1 MQHASIQLRAN
12 KTAQFFIQNE
22 YHQVEL
28 NGQRLLLSSI
38 GSEERIPFTVWN
50 GKVALRRGLFW
61 GSLQFFAHEVDGKQQ
76 SWLVQGLPWD
86 MCRKFARTAISAYQ
100 HWHDT
105 QCEQLITNLPE
116 WEAALTHLEQ
126 LPAFL
131 SHSKVNKWVDLVTTQ
146 LDTMTMTL
154 EEAAQRMP
162 KRVSRLLPWLTDTEN
177 MQSERNQKW
186 LDTERANWEV
196 LFAQCESSPLNLSQQ
211 YAVLMNDDHNL
222 ILAGAG
228 SGKTSVLTARV
239 AYLLQSHQ
247 AQAEEMLLLAFGRE
261 AAQEMKQRLDS
272 KIGMSAEQV
281 QVNTFHQ
288 LGLKILN
295 HVENEPVVISP
306 LALDNNQRQAWCI
319 DWLKKH
325 WMTPT
330 NFKRWQKHL
339 SKWPIAYL
347 TGDDELGSHASNPKL
362 INWLENQLDQLNASG
377 LTKKQIQQ
385 ELIDH
390 ADYTRLNSELN
401 LCWPCVTAWQ
411 KMLKEQNHIDFPTM
425 ISRATQYVAKGRFVP
440 TWKFIMIDEYQD
452 ISPDR
457 LELVEALYKQTQC
470 AQTKESHQA
479 SIFAVGDDWQSIYQ
493 FAGADVDLTTGFKDR
508 FESSTVHHLDTTYRF
523 NNQLG
528 EVANRFVQQ
537 NPAQLSK
544 TLNSFKQQKQKSVYT
559 IPSKDVEKTLDNLHT
574 QAKNKV
580 QKSVL
585 LLGRNHYHK
594 PELLED
600 WKKIY
605 TGLNLTFMT
614 CHGSKGKEADFVIIL
629 AVDEGQFPTKKKQ
642 LHIDGALTESSDT
655 FPYAEERR
663 LFYVA
668 MTRAKEKVWIAHNG
682 DGSGF
687 VQELHGENYPIIRKK

>member
-1 MQHASIQLRAN
+1 MQLSAN

-28 NGQRLLLSSI
+28 DGSRLLLSSV
-38 GSEERIPFTVWN
+38 GSEERIPFTIWS
-50 GKVALRRGLFW
+50 GKIAIKRGLFW
-61 GSLQFFAHEVDGKQQ
+61 GSLQFFANQQDGKQR

-86 MCRKFARTAISAYQ
+86 QCRQFARTSVAAYQ
-100 HWHDT
+100 KWHDT
-105 QCEQLITNLPE
+105 QCEQLAEHVPK
-116 WEAALTHLEQ
+116 WEAELTRLEQ

-131 SHSKVNKWVDLVTTQ
+131 PHSKVNTWVDMVNAGLES
-146 LDTMTMTL
+146 MTMTL
-154 EEAAQRMP
+154 DEAAQRMP
-162 KRVSRLLPWLTDTEN
+162 NRIARMQPWLSETEIK
-177 MQSERNQKW
+177 QAERNQQW
-186 LDTERANWEV
+186 LETERKNWEV

-247 AQAEEMLLLAFGRE
+247 AQAEELLLLAFGRE
-261 AAQEMKQRLDS
+261 AAEEMKQRLDS
-272 KIGMSAEQV
+272 KIGLSAEKV
-281 QVNTFHQ
+281 QVSTFHQ

-295 HVENEPVVISP
+295 QVETERVVISP
-306 LALDNNQRQAWCI
+306 LALDDNQRQAWCI

-347 TGDDELGSHASNPKL
+347 TGDDELGSHVSNLKL
-362 INWLENQLDQLNASG
+362 IGWLEKQLEQLNASG
-377 LTKKQIQQ
+377 LTKKEVQQ
-385 ELIDH
+385 QLIDH
-390 ADYTRLNSELN
+390 RDYTRLNSELS

-411 KMLKEQNHIDFPTM
+411 KALKEENHIDFSTM
-425 ISRATQYVAKGRFVP
+425 ISRATQYVEKGKFISP
-440 TWKFIMIDEYQD
+440 WKFIMIDEYQD

-457 LELVEALYKQTQC
+457 LALVEALCNQSK
-470 AQTKESHQA
+470 AQHQA

-508 FESSTVHHLDTTYRF
+508 FESSTIHHLDTTYRF

-528 EVANRFVQQ
+528 AVANRFVQE
-537 NPAQLSK
+537 NPIQLPK
-544 TLNSFKQQKQKSVYT
+544 ELNSFKQQKQKAVYSA
-559 IPSKDVEKTLDNLHT
+559 PSKEVEKILDQLNRQSKGKT
-574 QAKNKV
+574 N
-580 QKSVL
+580 KSVL

-600 WKKIY
+600 WKKIF
-605 TGLNLTFMT
+605 TSIDINFMT
-614 CHGSKGKEADFVIIL
+614 CHASKGKEADFVIIL
-629 AVDEGQFPTKKKQ
+629 CVDEGQFPAKKKQ
-642 LHIDGALTESSDT
+642 LHIDGALTESSDV

-668 MTRAKEKVWIAHNG
+668 MTRAKEKVWITHSG

-687 VQELHGENYPIIRKK
+687 VQELHGSDYPVVRKK

>member
-1 MQHASIQLRAN
+1 MQLSAN

-28 NGQRLLLSSI
+28 DGSRLLLSSV
-38 GSEERIPFTVWN
+38 GSEERIPFTIWS
-50 GKVALRRGLFW
+50 GKIAIKRGLFW
-61 GSLQFFAHEVDGKQQ
+61 GSLQFFANQQDGKQR

-86 MCRKFARTAISAYQ
+86 QCRQFARTSVAAYQ
-100 HWHDT
+100 KWHDT
-105 QCEQLITNLPE
+105 QCEQLAEHVPK
-116 WEAALTHLEQ
+116 WEAELTRLEQ

-131 SHSKVNKWVDLVTTQ
+131 PHSKVNTWVDMVNAGLES
-146 LDTMTMTL
+146 MTMTL

-162 KRVSRLLPWLTDTEN
+162 NRIARMQPWLSETEIK
-177 MQSERNQKW
+177 QADRNQQW
-186 LDTERANWEV
+186 LDTERKNWEV

-247 AQAEEMLLLAFGRE
+247 AQAEELLLLAFGRE
-261 AAQEMKQRLDS
+261 AAEEMKQRLDS
-272 KIGMSAEQV
+272 KIGLSAEKV
-281 QVNTFHQ
+281 QVSTFHQ

-295 HVENEPVVISP
+295 QVETERVVISP
-306 LALDNNQRQAWCI
+306 LALDDNQRQAWCI

-347 TGDDELGSHASNPKL
+347 TGDDELGSHVSNLKL
-362 INWLENQLDQLNASG
+362 IGWLEKQLEQLNASG
-377 LTKKQIQQ
+377 LTKKEVQQ
-385 ELIDH
+385 QLIDH
-390 ADYTRLNSELN
+390 RDYTRLNSELS

-411 KMLKEQNHIDFPTM
+411 KALKEENHIDFSTM
-425 ISRATQYVAKGRFVP
+425 ISRATQYVEKGKFISP
-440 TWKFIMIDEYQD
+440 WKFIMIDEYQD

-457 LELVEALYKQTQC
+457 LALVEALCNQSK
-470 AQTKESHQA
+470 AQHQA

-508 FESSTVHHLDTTYRF
+508 FESSTIHHLDTTYRF

-528 EVANRFVQQ
+528 AVANRFVQE
-537 NPAQLSK
+537 NPIQLPK
-544 TLNSFKQQKQKSVYT
+544 ELNSFKQQKQKSVYSA
-559 IPSKDVEKTLDNLHT
+559 PSKEVEKILDQLNRHSKGKT
-574 QAKNKV
+574 N
-580 QKSVL
+580 KSVL

-600 WKKIY
+600 WKKIF
-605 TGLNLTFMT
+605 TSIDINFMT
-614 CHGSKGKEADFVIIL
+614 CHASKGKEADFVIIL
-629 AVDEGQFPTKKKQ
+629 CVDEGQFPAKKKQ
-642 LHIDGALTESSDT
+642 LHIDGALTESSDV

-668 MTRAKEKVWIAHNG
+668 MTRAKEKVWITHSG

-687 VQELHGENYPIIRKK
+687 VQELHGSDYPVVRKK

>member
-1 MQHASIQLRAN
+1 MQLSAN

-28 NGQRLLLSSI
+28 DGSRLLLSSV
-38 GSEERIPFTVWN
+38 GSEERIPFTIWS
-50 GKVALRRGLFW
+50 GKIAIKRGLFW
-61 GSLQFFAHEVDGKQQ
+61 GSLQFFANQQDGKQR

-86 MCRKFARTAISAYQ
+86 QCRQFARTSVAAYQ
-100 HWHDT
+100 KWHDT
-105 QCEQLITNLPE
+105 QCEQLAEHVPK
-116 WEAALTHLEQ
+116 WEAELTRLEQ

-131 SHSKVNKWVDLVTTQ
+131 PHSKVNTWVDMVNAGLES
-146 LDTMTMTL
+146 MTMTL

-162 KRVSRLLPWLTDTEN
+162 NRIARMQPWLSETEIK
-177 MQSERNQKW
+177 QADRNQQW
-186 LDTERANWEV
+186 LETERKNWEV

-247 AQAEEMLLLAFGRE
+247 AQAEELLLLAFGRE
-261 AAQEMKQRLDS
+261 AAEEMKQRLDS
-272 KIGMSAEQV
+272 KIGLSAEKV
-281 QVNTFHQ
+281 QVSTFHQ

-295 HVENEPVVISP
+295 QVETERVVISP
-306 LALDNNQRQAWCI
+306 LALDDNQRQAWCI

-347 TGDDELGSHASNPKL
+347 TGDDELGSHVSNLKL
-362 INWLENQLDQLNASG
+362 IGWLEKQLEQLNASG
-377 LTKKQIQQ
+377 LTKKEVQQ
-385 ELIDH
+385 RLIDH
-390 ADYTRLNSELN
+390 RDYTRLNSELS

-411 KMLKEQNHIDFPTM
+411 KALKEENHIDFSTM
-425 ISRATQYVAKGRFVP
+425 ISRATQYVEKGKFISP
-440 TWKFIMIDEYQD
+440 WKFIMIDEYQD

-457 LELVEALYKQTQC
+457 LALVEALCNQSK
-470 AQTKESHQA
+470 AQHQA

-508 FESSTVHHLDTTYRF
+508 FESSTIHHLDTTYRF

-528 EVANRFVQQ
+528 AVANRFVQE
-537 NPAQLSK
+537 NPIQLPK
-544 TLNSFKQQKQKSVYT
+544 ELNSFKQQKQKSVYSA
-559 IPSKDVEKTLDNLHT
+559 PSKEVEKILDQLNRQSKGKT
-574 QAKNKV
+574 N
-580 QKSVL
+580 KSVL

-600 WKKIY
+600 WKKIF
-605 TGLNLTFMT
+605 TSVDINFMT
-614 CHGSKGKEADFVIIL
+614 CHASKGKEADFVIIL
-629 AVDEGQFPTKKKQ
+629 CVDEGQFPAKKKQ
-642 LHIDGALTESSDT
+642 LHIDGALTESSDV

-668 MTRAKEKVWIAHNG
+668 MTRAKEKVWITHSG

-687 VQELHGENYPIIRKK
+687 VQELHGSDYPVVRKK

>member
-1 MQHASIQLRAN
+1 MQLSAN

-28 NGQRLLLSSI
+28 DGSRLLLSSV
-38 GSEERIPFTVWN
+38 GSEERIPFTIWS
-50 GKVALRRGLFW
+50 GKIAIKRGLFW
-61 GSLQFFAHEVDGKQQ
+61 GSLQFFANQQDGKQR

-86 MCRKFARTAISAYQ
+86 QCRQFARTSVAAYQ
-100 HWHDT
+100 KWHDT
-105 QCEQLITNLPE
+105 QCEQLAEHVPK
-116 WEAALTHLEQ
+116 WEAELTRLEQ

-131 SHSKVNKWVDLVTTQ
+131 PHSKVNTWVDMVNAGLES
-146 LDTMTMTL
+146 MTMTL

-162 KRVSRLLPWLTDTEN
+162 NRIARMQPWLSETEIK
-177 MQSERNQKW
+177 QADRNQQW
-186 LDTERANWEV
+186 LETERKNWEV

-247 AQAEEMLLLAFGRE
+247 AQAEELLLLAFGRE
-261 AAQEMKQRLDS
+261 AAEEMKQRLDS
-272 KIGMSAEQV
+272 KIGLSAEKV
-281 QVNTFHQ
+281 QVSTFHQ

-295 HVENEPVVISP
+295 QVETERVVISP
-306 LALDNNQRQAWCI
+306 LALDDNQRQAWCI

-347 TGDDELGSHASNPKL
+347 TGDDELGSHVSNLKL
-362 INWLENQLDQLNASG
+362 IGWLEKQLEQLNASG
-377 LTKKQIQQ
+377 LTKKEVQQ
-385 ELIDH
+385 QLIDH
-390 ADYTRLNSELN
+390 RDYTRLNSELS

-411 KMLKEQNHIDFPTM
+411 KALKEENHIDFSTM
-425 ISRATQYVAKGRFVP
+425 ISRATQYVEKGKFISP
-440 TWKFIMIDEYQD
+440 WKFIMIDEYQD

-457 LELVEALYKQTQC
+457 LALVEALCNQSK
-470 AQTKESHQA
+470 AHHQA

-508 FESSTVHHLDTTYRF
+508 FESSTIHHLDTTYRF

-528 EVANRFVQQ
+528 AVANRFVQE
-537 NPAQLSK
+537 NPIQLPK
-544 TLNSFKQQKQKSVYT
+544 ELNSFKQQKQKSVYSA
-559 IPSKDVEKTLDNLHT
+559 PSKEVEKILDQLNRQSKGKT
-574 QAKNKV
+574 N
-580 QKSVL
+580 KSVL

-600 WKKIY
+600 WKKIF
-605 TGLNLTFMT
+605 TSIDINFMT
-614 CHGSKGKEADFVIIL
+614 CHASKGKEADFVIIL
-629 AVDEGQFPTKKKQ
+629 CVDEGQFPAKKKQ
-642 LHIDGALTESSDT
+642 LHIDGALTESSDV

-668 MTRAKEKVWIAHNG
+668 MTRAKEKVWITHSG

-687 VQELHGENYPIIRKK
+687 VQELHGSDYPVVRKK

>member
-1 MQHASIQLRAN
+1 MQLSAN

-28 NGQRLLLSSI
+28 DGSRLLLSSV
-38 GSEERIPFTVWN
+38 GSEERIPFTIWS
-50 GKVALRRGLFW
+50 GKVAIKRGLFW
-61 GSLQFFAHEVDGKQQ
+61 GSLQFFANTHEGQQ
-76 SWLVQGLPWD
+76 RSWLVQGLPWD
-86 MCRKFARTAISAYQ
+86 ECRQFARSAVNAYQ
-100 HWHDT
+100 QWHDT
-105 QCEQLITNLPE
+105 QCEQLAEHVPD
-116 WEAALTHLEQ
+116 WEAELTRLEQ

-131 SHSKVNKWVDLVTTQ
+131 PHSQVDQWVKKVNQGLESMV
-146 LDTMTMTL
+146 MTL
-154 EEAAQRMP
+154 DEAAQRMP
-162 KRVSRLLPWLTDTEN
+162 KRIARLSPWL
-177 MQSERNQKW
+177 
-186 LDTERANWEV
+186 LDTEDQQAERNRLWLDRERQNWEV

-261 AAQEMKQRLDS
+261 AADEMKQRLDS
-272 KIGMSAEQV
+272 KIGLSAEKV
-281 QVNTFHQ
+281 QVKTFHQ

-295 HVENEPVVISP
+295 HVENEPVTISP

-347 TGDDELGSHASNPKL
+347 KGDEELGSHVSNLKL
-362 INWLENQLDQLNASG
+362 IGWLEKQLEQLNSSG
-377 LTKKQIQQ
+377 LTKKEVQQ
-385 ELIDH
+385 QLIDH
-390 ADYTRLNSELN
+390 PDYTRLNSELA

-411 KMLKEQNHIDFPTM
+411 KNLKEQNQIDFSMM
-425 ISRATQYVAKGRFVP
+425 ISRATQYVEKGRFISP
-440 TWKFIMIDEYQD
+440 WKFIMIDEYQD

-457 LELVEALYKQTQC
+457 LALVEALC
-470 AQTKESHQA
+470 NQTKAEHQA

-508 FESSTVHHLDTTYRF
+508 FESSTIHHLDTTYRF

-528 EVANRFVQQ
+528 VVANRFVQE
-537 NPAQLSK
+537 NPIQLPK
-544 TLNSFKQQKQKSVYT
+544 ELNSFKQQKQKAVYT
-559 IPSKDVEKTLDNLHT
+559 APSKDVEKILDQLNRQVKGKGT
-574 QAKNKV
+574 
-580 QKSVL
+580 KSVL

-594 PELLED
+594 PELLAD
-600 WKKIY
+600 WQKIY
-605 TGLNLTFMT
+605 TSLDMSFMT
-614 CHGSKGKEADFVIIL
+614 CHASKGKEADFVIIL
-629 AVDEGQFPTKKKQ
+629 CVDEGQFPAKKKQ

-668 MTRAKEKVWIAHNG
+668 MTRAKEKVWITHSG

-687 VQELHGENYPIIRKK
+687 VQELHQSDYPVVRRK

>member
-1 MQHASIQLRAN
+1 MQLSAN

-28 NGQRLLLSSI
+28 DGPRLLLSSV
-38 GSEERIPFTVWN
+38 GSEERIPFTIWS
-50 GKVALRRGLFW
+50 GKIAIKRGLFW
-61 GSLQFFAHEVDGKQQ
+61 GALQFFANQQDGKQR
-76 SWLVQGLPWD
+76 SWLVQGLPWEQ
-86 MCRKFARTAISAYQ
+86 CRQFARTSVAAYQ
-100 HWHDT
+100 KWHDT
-105 QCEQLITNLPE
+105 QCEQLAEHVPQ
-116 WEAALTHLEQ
+116 WEAELTRLEQ

-131 SHSKVNKWVDLVTTQ
+131 AHSKVKTWVDMVNSSLEN
-146 LDTMTMTL
+146 MTMTL

-162 KRVSRLLPWLTDTEN
+162 NRIARMQPWLSETEIK
-177 MQSERNQKW
+177 QAERNQQW
-186 LDTERANWEV
+186 LETERQNWEV

-247 AQAEEMLLLAFGRE
+247 AQAEELLLLAFGRE
-261 AAQEMKQRLDS
+261 AAEEMKQRLNS
-272 KIGMSAEQV
+272 KIGLSAEKV
-281 QVNTFHQ
+281 QVSTFHQ

-295 HVENEPVVISP
+295 QVEPERVVISP
-306 LALDNNQRQAWCI
+306 LALDDNQRQAWCI

-347 TGDDELGSHASNPKL
+347 TGDDELGSHVSNLKL
-362 INWLENQLDQLNASG
+362 IGWLEKQLEQLNASG
-377 LTKKQIQQ
+377 LSKKEVQQ
-385 ELIDH
+385 QLIDH
-390 ADYTRLNSELN
+390 RDYTRLNSELS

-411 KMLKEQNHIDFPTM
+411 KELKEQNHIDFSIM
-425 ISRATQYVAKGRFVP
+425 ISRATQYVEKGKFISP
-440 TWKFIMIDEYQD
+440 WKFIMIDEYQD

-457 LELVEALYKQTQC
+457 LALVEALCNQSK
-470 AQTKESHQA
+470 AQHQA

-508 FESSTVHHLDTTYRF
+508 FESSTIHHLDTTYRF

-528 EVANRFVQQ
+528 AVANRFVQE
-537 NPAQLSK
+537 NPIQIPK
-544 TLNSFKQQKQKSVYT
+544 ELNSFKQQKQKAVYSA
-559 IPSKDVEKTLDNLHT
+559 PSKEVEKILDQLNR
-574 QAKNKV
+574 QSKGKAN
-580 QKSVL
+580 KSVL

-600 WKKIY
+600 WKKIF
-605 TGLNLTFMT
+605 TSIDIKFMT

-629 AVDEGQFPTKKKQ
+629 CVDEGQFPTKKKQ
-642 LHIDGALTESSDT
+642 LHIDGALTESSDA

-668 MTRAKEKVWIAHNG
+668 MTRAKEKVWITHSG

-687 VQELHGENYPIIRKK
+687 VQELHGSDYPVVRKK